1 MRSSIK
7 LTLEDKV
14 VNVTVIIIGIIA
26 FLATFYPLYYLLIYS
41 LNDPVDAASGQ
52 LYLFPRQFT
61 WSNYSVI
68 FQDEQLLHSFLV
80 TVARTLLGTLTGVL
94 FTAIG
99 AYALSKERL
108 LFRKVYSLVGL
119 VTMYV
124 SGGLIPTYLLLQK
137 LHLLNSFWVYI
148 IPAMFNIFN
157 ALLFMAFFRQ
167 MPNEL
172 EESAKVDGGGDFY
185 IFMRII
191 LPLSK
196 PVLATVSLFVAVN
209 HWNDWFS
216 SAYFVSNQELWTLPT
231 IIVRMLS
238 DTAIID
244 NMQNLPPNMR
254 LDPLSTL
261 LAIKYATLIVT
272 ILPITLVYP
281 FIQKYFVQ
289 GMMVGAI
296 KA

>member
-1 MRSSIK
+1 MRSYIK
-7 LTLEDKV
+7 LTREDRI
-14 VNVTVIIIGIIA
+14 VNAIVTIIGVLA

-41 LNDPVDAASGQ
+41 LNDPVDAAGGQ
-52 LYLFPRQFT
+52 LYWFPRQFT
-61 WSNYSVI
+61 FDNYAVI
-68 FQDEQLLHSFLV
+68 FRDEQLLNSFLL
-80 TVARTLLGTLTGVL
+80 TVARTAIGTVTGVL

-99 AYALSKERL
+99 AYALSKPRL
-108 LFRKVYSLVGL
+108 VFRKTYSMIGL

-148 IPAMFNIFN
+148 VPSLFNIFN

-167 MPNEL
+167 LPEEL

-185 IFMRII
+185 IFARII

-196 PVLATVSLFVAVN
+196 PVLATVALFVAVN

-216 SAYFVSNQELWTLPT
+216 SAYFVSNQQLWTLPT

-238 DTAIID
+238 DTAIVE
-244 NMQNLPPNMR
+244 NMQSLPPNMR
-254 LDPLSTL
+254 TDPLSTL
-261 LAIKYATLIVT
+261 MAIKYATLIVT
-272 ILPITLVYP
+272 VLPITLVYP

>member
-1 MRSSIK
+1 MRSQIK
-7 LTLEDKV
+7 LTTEDKV
-14 VNVTVIIIGIIA
+14 VNSVVIVISIIA
-26 FLATFYPLYYLLIYS
+26 LFAAFYPIYYLLIYS
-41 LNDPVDAASGQ
+41 LNDPVDAASGK
-52 LYLFPRQFT
+52 LYLYPRQFT
-61 WSNYSVI
+61 LANYGVV
-68 FQDEQLLHSFLV
+68 FKDPQLLHSFLI
-80 TVARTLLGTLTGVL
+80 TIARTLIGTITGVL
-94 FTAIG
+94 FTAIA

-108 LFRKVYSLVGL
+108 MFRKFYSLFGL
-119 VTMYV
+119 ITMYI
-124 SGGLIPTYLLLQK
+124 SGGLIPTYLLLRNI
-137 LHLLNSFWVYI
+137 HLLNSFWVYI
-148 IPAMFNIFN
+148 IPSLFNIYN
-157 ALLFMAFFRQ
+157 ALLLMAFFRE
-167 MPNEL
+167 MPAEL

-185 IFMRII
+185 IFLRII

-216 SAYFVSNQELWTLPT
+216 SAYFVSNQQLWTLPT

-238 DTAIID
+238 DTTIVD
-244 NMQNLPPNMR
+244 KMQNLPPNMR
-254 LDPLSTL
+254 VDPLSTL

-272 ILPITLVYP
+272 VIPITIVYP

>member
-1 MRSSIK
+1 MRSPIK
-7 LTLEDKV
+7 LTREDKI
-14 VNVTVIIIGIIA
+14 VNVTVIIVGLIA
-26 FLATFYPLYYLLIYS
+26 FAATFYPLYYLLIYS

-61 WSNYSVI
+61 LSNYSVI
-68 FQDEQLLHSFLV
+68 FLDDQLLNSFLV
-80 TVARTLLGTLTGVL
+80 TVARTLIGTVTGVL
-94 FTAIG
+94 FTAMG
-99 AYALSKERL
+99 AYALSKDRL
-108 LFRKVYSLVGL
+108 LYRKAYSLVGL

-124 SGGLIPTYLLLQK
+124 SGGLIPNYLLLQK
-137 LHLLNSFWVYI
+137 VHLLNSFWVYI
-148 IPAMFNIFN
+148 IPSLFNIFN

-167 MPNEL
+167 MPKEL
-172 EESAKVDGGGDFY
+172 EESAKVDGAGDFY
-185 IFMRII
+185 IFTRII

-196 PVLATVSLFVAVN
+196 PVLATVALFVAVN

-216 SAYFVSNQELWTLPT
+216 SAYFVSNQQLWTLPT

-254 LDPLSTL
+254 TDPLSTL

-272 ILPITLVYP
+272 VLPITIVYP